1 MGLILCFLEVTFTG
15 ATTVK
20 KDVGCHCYCHII
32 TIEMLC
38 LYEVVCILCIL
49 MHLCGSV

>member
-20 KDVGCHCYCHII
+20 RDVGCHII

-49 MHLCGSV
+49 IHLCGSV